1 LKILIT
7 GGTGFIG
14 SHLTQFLKKD
24 NDITIYDVKKPI
36 EKDVKFIL
44 GDILDEQKI
53 LQSFQDF
60 DAIIH
65 LAATVGVKN
74 TETNP
79 VLTLNT
85 NILGTKNILEACKKH
100 NIKKMILASSSE
112 IYGEPRK
119 VPIDET
125 QTPIPITTYGISKL
139 ASEEYLK
146 SYAKTCGFN
155 YSILRFFNVVGPKQS
170 SRFVLPE
177 FIKNALNNKPL
188 VIHGNGLQIRAF
200 CHIADICQ
208 GIEKSIC
215 KGDGEIFNIGN
226 DLEPITIENLAK
238 KVISVLN
245 SQSTIKYISFEKS
258 GRNREQEIM
267 TRIPSIQKAKKILS
281 YQPEHNLKEIINSI
295 AEQQNIVDFED
306 DSQSIQDT

>member
-1 LKILIT
+1 MKILIT

-60 DAIIH
+60 DTIIH
-65 LAATVGVKN
+65 LAATVGVEN

-100 NIKKMILASSSE
+100 NIKKVILASSSE

-119 VPIDET
+119 VPIDEI

-281 YQPEHNLKEIINSI
+281 YRPEHNLKEIINSI

>member
-1 LKILIT
+1 MKILIT

-100 NIKKMILASSSE
+100 NIKKVILASSSE

-119 VPIDET
+119 VPIDEI

-245 SQSTIKYISFEKS
+245 SQSTIKYISFDKS

>member
-1 LKILIT
+1 MKILIT

-60 DAIIH
+60 DVIIH
-65 LAATVGVKN
+65 LAATVGVEN

-100 NIKKMILASSSE
+100 NIKKVILASSSE

-188 VIHGNGLQIRAF
+188 AIHGNGLQIRAF

>member
-1 LKILIT
+1 MKILIT

-24 NDITIYDVKKPI
+24 HDVTIYDIKKPI

-44 GDILDEQKI
+44 GDIIDGQKI

-60 DAIIH
+60 DTVIH
-65 LAATVGVKN
+65 LAAAVGVEN

-79 VLTLNT
+79 ILTLNT
-85 NILGTKNILEACKKH
+85 NILGTKNILEACKKS
-100 NIKKMILASSSE
+100 NIKKVILASSSE
-112 IYGEPRK
+112 VYGEPKK

-146 SYAKTCGFN
+146 SYAKTCGFS

-170 SRFVLPE
+170 PRFVLPE
-177 FIKNALNNKPL
+177 FINNALNNKPL
-188 VIHGNGLQIRAF
+188 IIHGNGLQIRAF
-200 CHIADICQ
+200 CHITDICQ
-208 GIEKSIC
+208 GIEKSIS

-226 DLEPITIENLAK
+226 DLEPISIENLAK

-245 SQSTIKYISFEKS
+245 SQSIIKYISFEKS

-281 YQPEHNLKEIINSI
+281 YEPKNNLKQIIISI
-295 AEQQNIVDFED
+295 VEQLNIVDFED
-306 DSQSIQDT
+306 GSQSIQDT

>member
-1 LKILIT
+1 MKILIT

-100 NIKKMILASSSE
+100 NIKKVILASSSE

-119 VPIDET
+119 VPIDEI

-267 TRIPSIQKAKKILS
+267 TRTPSIQKAKKILS

>member
-1 LKILIT
+1 MKILIT

-100 NIKKMILASSSE
+100 NIKKMIFASSSE

-119 VPIDET
+119 VPIDEI

-281 YQPEHNLKEIINSI
+281 YRPEHNLKEIINSI

>member
-1 LKILIT
+1 M
-7 GGTGFIG
+7 
-14 SHLTQFLKKD
+14 
-24 NDITIYDVKKPI
+24 
-36 EKDVKFIL
+36 
-44 GDILDEQKI
+44 
-53 LQSFQDF
+53 QSFQDF

-100 NIKKMILASSSE
+100 NIKKVILASSSE

-281 YQPEHNLKEIINSI
+281 YRPEHNLKEIINSI

>member
-24 NDITIYDVKKPI
+24 HDVTIYDIKKPI

-44 GDILDEQKI
+44 GDIIDGQKI

-60 DAIIH
+60 DTVIH
-65 LAATVGVKN
+65 LAAAVGVEN

-79 VLTLNT
+79 ILTLNT

-100 NIKKMILASSSE
+100 NIKKVILASSSE

>member
-1 LKILIT
+1 MKILIT

-100 NIKKMILASSSE
+100 NIKKMIFASSSE

-119 VPIDET
+119 VPIDEI

>member
-1 LKILIT
+1 MKILIT

-60 DAIIH
+60 DVIIH
-65 LAATVGVKN
+65 LAATVGVEN

-100 NIKKMILASSSE
+100 NIKKVILASSSE

-139 ASEEYLK
+139 AS
-146 SYAKTCGFN
+146 
-155 YSILRFFNVVGPKQS
+155 I
-170 SRFVLPE
+170 
-177 FIKNALNNKPL
+177 
-188 VIHGNGLQIRAF
+188 
-200 CHIADICQ
+200 
-208 GIEKSIC
+208 
-215 KGDGEIFNIGN
+215 
-226 DLEPITIENLAK
+226 
-238 KVISVLN
+238 
-245 SQSTIKYISFEKS
+245 
-258 GRNREQEIM
+258 
-267 TRIPSIQKAKKILS
+267 
-281 YQPEHNLKEIINSI
+281 
-295 AEQQNIVDFED
+295 
-306 DSQSIQDT
+306 

>member
-1 LKILIT
+1 MKILIT

-100 NIKKMILASSSE
+100 NIKKVILASSSE

-119 VPIDET
+119 VPIDEI

>member
-1 LKILIT
+1 MKILIT

-100 NIKKMILASSSE
+100 NIKKVILASSSE

-281 YQPEHNLKEIINSI
+281 YRPEHNLKEIINSI

-306 DSQSIQDT
+306 DSQSIQDS

>member
-1 LKILIT
+1 MKILIT

-100 NIKKMILASSSE
+100 NIKKVILASSSE

-119 VPIDET
+119 VPIDEI

-177 FIKNALNNKPL
+177 FIKNALNN
-188 VIHGNGLQIRAF
+188 
-200 CHIADICQ
+200 
-208 GIEKSIC
+208 
-215 KGDGEIFNIGN
+215 
-226 DLEPITIENLAK
+226 
-238 KVISVLN
+238 
-245 SQSTIKYISFEKS
+245 
-258 GRNREQEIM
+258 
-267 TRIPSIQKAKKILS
+267 
-281 YQPEHNLKEIINSI
+281 
-295 AEQQNIVDFED
+295 
-306 DSQSIQDT
+306 

>member
-1 LKILIT
+1 
-7 GGTGFIG
+7 
-14 SHLTQFLKKD
+14 
-24 NDITIYDVKKPI
+24 
-36 EKDVKFIL
+36 
-44 GDILDEQKI
+44 
-53 LQSFQDF
+53 
-60 DAIIH
+60 
-65 LAATVGVKN
+65 
-74 TETNP
+74 
-79 VLTLNT
+79 
-85 NILGTKNILEACKKH
+85 
-100 NIKKMILASSSE
+100 M
-112 IYGEPRK
+112 
-119 VPIDET
+119 
-125 QTPIPITTYGISKL
+125 
-139 ASEEYLK
+139 
-146 SYAKTCGFN
+146 
-155 YSILRFFNVVGPKQS
+155 RFFNVVGPKQS

-177 FIKNALNNKPL
+177 FVNNALNNKPL

-281 YQPEHNLKEIINSI
+281 YQPEHNLKEIIVSV
-295 AEQQNIVDFED
+295 AERQNIVDFED
-306 DSQSIQDT
+306 NSQSIQDT

>member
-1 LKILIT
+1 MKILIT

-79 VLTLNT
+79 VLSLNT

-100 NIKKMILASSSE
+100 NIKKVILASSSE

-119 VPIDET
+119 VPIDEI

-281 YQPEHNLKEIINSI
+281 YRPEHNLKEIINSI

>member
-1 LKILIT
+1 M
-7 GGTGFIG
+7 
-14 SHLTQFLKKD
+14 
-24 NDITIYDVKKPI
+24 
-36 EKDVKFIL
+36 
-44 GDILDEQKI
+44 
-53 LQSFQDF
+53 QSFQDF

-100 NIKKMILASSSE
+100 NIKKVILASSSE

-119 VPIDET
+119 VPIDEI

-146 SYAKTCGFN
+146 SYTKTCGFN

-281 YQPEHNLKEIINSI
+281 YRPEHNLKEIINSI

>member
-1 LKILIT
+1 MKILIT

-100 NIKKMILASSSE
+100 NIKKVILASSSE

-188 VIHGNGLQIRAF
+188 VVHGNGLQIRAF

>member
-100 NIKKMILASSSE
+100 NIKKMIFASSSE

-119 VPIDET
+119 VPIDEI

-281 YQPEHNLKEIINSI
+281 YRPEHNLKEIINSI

>member
-1 LKILIT
+1 MKILIT

-24 NDITIYDVKKPI
+24 HDVTIYDIKKPI

-44 GDILDEQKI
+44 GDIIDGQKI

-60 DAIIH
+60 DTVIH
-65 LAATVGVKN
+65 LAAAVGVEN

-79 VLTLNT
+79 ILTLNT

-100 NIKKMILASSSE
+100 NIKKVILASSSE

-281 YQPEHNLKEIINSI
+281 YRPEHNLKEIINSI

>member
-1 LKILIT
+1 MKILIT

-100 NIKKMILASSSE
+100 NIKKVILASSSE

>member
-1 LKILIT
+1 MKILIT

-100 NIKKMILASSSE
+100 NIKKVILASSSE

-281 YQPEHNLKEIINSI
+281 YRPEHNLKEIINSI

>member
-1 LKILIT
+1 MKILIT

-100 NIKKMILASSSE
+100 NIKKVILASYSE

-226 DLEPITIENLAK
+226 DLEPISIENLAK

-245 SQSTIKYISFEKS
+245 SQSTIEYVSFEKS
-258 GRNREQEIM
+258 GRNREREIM

-281 YQPEHNLKEIINSI
+281 YRPEHNLKEIINSI

>member
-1 LKILIT
+1 MKILIT

-100 NIKKMILASSSE
+100 NIKKVILASSSE

-119 VPIDET
+119 VPIDEI

-200 CHIADICQ
+200 CHIEDVCQ

-267 TRIPSIQKAKKILS
+267 TRNPSIQKAKKILS
-281 YQPEHNLKEIINSI
+281 YRPEHNLKEIINSI

>member
-1 LKILIT
+1 MKILIT

-100 NIKKMILASSSE
+100 NIKKVILASSSG

-119 VPIDET
+119 VPIDEI

-281 YQPEHNLKEIINSI
+281 YRPEHNLKEIINSI

>member
-1 LKILIT
+1 MKILIT

-85 NILGTKNILEACKKH
+85 NILGTKNILEACKKN
-100 NIKKMILASSSE
+100 NIKKVILASSSE

-281 YQPEHNLKEIINSI
+281 YRPEHNLKEIINSI

>member
-1 LKILIT
+1 MKILIT

-100 NIKKMILASSSE
+100 NIKKMIFASSSE

>member
-1 LKILIT
+1 MKILIT

-100 NIKKMILASSSE
+100 NIKKVILASSSE

-281 YQPEHNLKEIINSI
+281 YRPEHNLKEIINSI

-306 DSQSIQDT
+306 GSQSIQDT

>member
-1 LKILIT
+1 MKILIT

-100 NIKKMILASSSE
+100 NIKKVILASSSE

-119 VPIDET
+119 VPIDEI

-281 YQPEHNLKEIINSI
+281 YEPKNNLKQIIISI
-295 AEQQNIVDFED
+295 VEQLNIVDFED
-306 DSQSIQDT
+306 GSQSIQDT